1 MCKPPCCQPH
11 GGSGPG
17 AIIAVI
23 TGIIVVPI
31 ALRLLVEVLKLI
43 ELILVTFTA
52 IALLGLIIW
61 AAIAWHRH
69 ALTRASQAGV
79 LYITADPATGLP
91 ATTRPRRTLTP
102 GEHTTQ
108 PLAITAAHHNPAPAG
123 HLIRARRAHRT

>member
-1 MCKPPCCQPH
+1 MCKTPCCQPR

-43 ELILVTFTA
+43 ELILLTTTA
-52 IALLGLIIW
+52 TALLGLIIW
-61 AAIAWHRH
+61 AAICWHRH
-69 ALTRASQAGV
+69 ALTRASQAPV
-79 LYITADPATGLP
+79 MIVAADPATGLP
-91 ATTRPRRTLTP
+91 ATARPRRTLTP
-102 GEHTTQ
+102 GEHTAR
-108 PLAITAAHHNPAPAG
+108 PLAITAAHHDPAAAG